1 MTEYRDFTEEQW
13 QKYIESIGEL
23 KYITWKDICQ
33 PIHGCQ
39 RIQPPPIQY
48 TRWNVHP
55 DHDGLSINGRLPH
68 SISEA
73 EFNLMR
79 DFIVDNN
86 LKTGFDLATGTG
98 ISAIAFGFGFKQT
111 GGKLLSVDS
120 YIEESTQY
128 QNGEWGGFEGDVD
141 MALNS
146 PLAEGAYNNN
156 IQIIRNLF
164 NLDNVT
170 LEKGVSPHDCVH
182 YIEKHKLY
190 PIDFVFFDCPKSAED
205 FHRDATYIKKYLNQD
220 KYAIFWHDTHCFMDD
235 FKKLSKEYFGIE
247 SRQITKFNCDGEL
260 REQEFPLSVI
270 TNIEYSKWA

>member
-1 MTEYRDFTEEQW
+1 MNNDIKW
-13 QKYIESIGEL
+13 QDSISEL
-23 KYITWKDICQ
+23 KYIKWEDICR
-33 PIHGCQ
+33 PIHEDSGGLLK
-39 RIQPPPIQY
+39 Y
-48 TRWNVHP
+48 SDWNVHK
-55 DHDGLSINGRLPH
+55 DHDGLSVNGRLPH

-98 ISAIAFGFGFKQT
+98 VSAIAFGFGFKQT
-111 GGKLLSVDS
+111 GGKLLSIDS
-120 YIEESTQY
+120 YIEEATQY
-128 QNGEWGGFEGDVD
+128 QDGIGFSGDID
-141 MALNS
+141 STLSGIRAHQPYQNNLAIMSLFGLN
-146 PLAEGAYNNN
+146 
-156 IQIIRNLF
+156 
-164 NLDNVT
+164 NVT
-170 LEKGVSPHDCVH
+170 LEKGVSPHDCEH